1 MVALNVA
8 LGEGFDGDSVVVEVN
23 GSRVFER
30 DGVSTR
36 TQIGLAE
43 SFEVPVDEDVAVLEI
58 RVISRGAVGRI
69 ECPIADRP
77 YVDISL
83 EGDDV
88 VFKTSKEP
96 FGYL

>member
-1 MVALNVA
+1 MAVLSVALE
-8 LGEGFDGDSVVVEVN
+8 EGFDDDTVAVEVN
-23 GSRVFER
+23 GRRVFDR

-43 SFEVPVDEDVAVLEI
+43 SFEVPVDGERAVVDVQVP
-58 RVISRGAVGRI
+58 SRGAVGRI
-69 ECPIADRP
+69 ECPVADRL
-77 YVDISL
+77 YISTSL

-88 VFKTSKEP
+88 VFKTSEEP

>member
-23 GSRVFER
+23 GTRVFER
-30 DGVSTR
+30 EGVSTR

-43 SFEVPVDEDVAVLEI
+43 SFEVPVDEDAAFLEV
-58 RVISRGAVGRI
+58 RVISRGAAGRI
-69 ECPIADRP
+69 ERPMADRL

-83 EGDDV
+83 EGDQV